1 MQTPLTKDQ
10 VNDAAEN
17 YLYIDNADIPADVI
31 AGFITEAAE
40 EYLEDFTTNPQVSP
54 RIEANINRA
63 IALYRQEK
71 YPKTSS
77 ANLVGKLYPN

>member
-17 YLYIDNADIPADVI
+17 YLYMDNADIPADVI
-31 AGFITEAAE
+31 AGFIAEAAE

-63 IALYRQEK
+63 IALYCQEELWK
-71 YPKTSS
+71 SP
-77 ANLVGKLYPN
+77 G

>member
-17 YLYIDNADIPADVI
+17 YLYIDNADIPA
-31 AGFITEAAE
+31 AAE

>member
-17 YLYIDNADIPADVI
+17 YLYTDNADIPADII
-31 AGFITEAAE
+31 AGLIAEAAE

-63 IALYRQEK
+63 IALYRQEE
-71 YPKTSS
+71 S
-77 ANLVGKLYPN
+77 